1 MPYKVITLKW
11 AMTDCFIHASDL
23 HLDQAIGDVGDL
35 GEYQDGIARDLAS
48 VARGALESLVDLAID
63 RSASFVV
70 LAGDIFHDGSAIPAV
85 QLHFHDQLGRLD
97 DEEIPVYICHGNHDP
112 LDESFRRTGKL
123 PGNVEVFGT
132 EDPETFFP
140 RLRSGHGSAAVSG
153 LSFSQQH
160 EEENLALRFHD
171 LEPVDVPRVAVLHA
185 DLKGPRTEAEG
196 PRSETAPRVHKA
208 YASCSLSDLAKAPV
222 DYWAL
227 GHIHLR
233 AVEDLGP
240 GRYAA
245 YCGNL
250 QGRHFKGSECHPKGA
265 FVVPISEHGIG
276 EPEFAACDTVRFV
289 KSVVTVDA
297 DQTIEDVLRAARDE
311 AEQVGDAAG
320 DRPVV
325 WLLRLEGWHPDPSE
339 LRKEFNR
346 IASTENERQEVRDLL
361 NGGGQAD
368 LDFKVKHHIPID
380 DLVVA
385 GGFRAELVG
394 AARDENEVK
403 TKINDLVANLRPTV
417 REQFDNDEAAR
428 TEIAELMIENLRV
441 FLAGND
447 G

>member
-1 MPYKVITLKW
+1 MD
-11 AMTDCFIHASDL
+11 DCFIHASDL

-171 LEPVDVPRVAVLHA
+171 LEPVDVPHVAVLHA
-185 DLKGPRTEAEG
+185 ALGDLQGHSSYAPCKESDLKE
-196 PRSETAPRVHKA
+196 
-208 YASCSLSDLAKAPV
+208 APV

-233 AVEDLGP
+233 RVVDLGP

-250 QGRHFKGSECHPKGA
+250 QGRHFKPSECHPKGA
-265 FVVPISEHGIG
+265 LVVPISEHGIG
-276 EPEFAACDTVRFV
+276 KPEFAPCDKVRFV
-289 KSVVTVDA
+289 ESVVTVNA
-297 DQTIEDVLRAARDE
+297 DQEIEDVIRAARDV
-311 AEQVGDAAG
+311 AEQVGNAAE

-325 WLLRLEGWHPDPSE
+325 WSLELEGWHPNPSE
-339 LRKEFNR
+339 LEEEFLR
-346 IASTENERQEVRDLL
+346 MDSTEIDRQEVRDLL
-361 NGGGQAD
+361 NGGGRA
-368 LDFKVKHHIPID
+368 FFGCGKVKNPLSVD
-380 DLVVA
+380 EVVAA
-385 GGFRAELVG
+385 GGFPAELVG
-394 AARDENEVK
+394 ATKEENEVG
-403 TKINDLVANLRPTV
+403 TKIDELVADLLPSV
-417 REQFDNDEAAR
+417 EEQFDYDKAANDWLDTKGRGSLKAVLSEVLSGKLNR
-428 TEIAELMIENLRV
+428 SVKI
-441 FLAGND
+441 
-447 G
+447 

>member
-23 HLDQAIGDVGDL
+23 HLDQAIGAVGRL
-35 GEYQDGIARDLAS
+35 AEYEDDIATRLALE
-48 VARGALESLVDLAID
+48 ARGALESLVDLAID

-185 DLKGPRTEAEG
+185 DLKGHPG
-196 PRSETAPRVHKA
+196 HLPYAP
-208 YASCSLSDLAKAPV
+208 CSKSDLAKAPV

-250 QGRHFKGSECHPKGA
+250 QGRNFKPSECHPKGA
-265 FVVPISEHGIG
+265 LVVPISEHGIG
-276 EPEFAACDTVRFV
+276 EPEFVACDRVRFV

-297 DQTIEDVLRAARDE
+297 DQEIEDVLRAVKDTAL
-311 AEQVGDAAG
+311 QVGNAAEA
-320 DRPVV
+320 RPVV
-325 WLLRLEGWHPDPSE
+325 WSLQLEGWYSDPAE
-339 LRKEFNR
+339 LRKAFEHD
-346 IASTENERQEVRDLL
+346 ENTRQEYRDLL
-361 NGGGQAD
+361 NGGGRAVFD
-368 LDFKVKHHIPID
+368 DTDIKNPLPIEE
-380 DLVVA
+380 LVAA
-385 GGFRAELVG
+385 GGFPAELMG
-394 AARDENEVK
+394 AATDENEVE
-403 TKINDLVANLRPTV
+403 TIIRELVAGLPPSV
-417 REQFDNDEAAR
+417 REQFGDAEAAS
-428 TEIAELMIENLRV
+428 TEVSALTRENFRL

>member
-85 QLHFHDQLGRLD
+85 QLHFHYQLGRLD

-171 LEPVDVPRVAVLHA
+171 LEPVDVPHIAVLHA
-185 DLKGPRTEAEG
+185 DLEG
-196 PRSETAPRVHKA
+196 HTGHKA
-208 YASCSLSDLAKAPV
+208 YAPCSLSDLREAPV

-250 QGRHFKGSECHPKGA
+250 QGRHFKDSECHPKGA
-265 FVVPISEHGIG
+265 LVVPISEHGIG
-276 EPEFAACDTVRFV
+276 EPEFVACDRVRFV
-289 KSVVTVDA
+289 KSDVTVDA
-297 DQTIEDVLRAARDE
+297 DQEIADVLREARDE
-311 AEQVGDAAG
+311 AERVGNDAG

-325 WLLRLEGWHPDPSE
+325 WSLRLEGWFSNTSE
-339 LRKEFNR
+339 LRDAFKYSKNDHWHVE
-346 IASTENERQEVRDLL
+346 IRDLL
-361 NGGGQAD
+361 NGGGLAEFHD
-368 LDFKVKHHIPID
+368 KDVKNPLSVD
-380 DLVVA
+380 ELVAA
-385 GGFRAELVG
+385 GGFPAELVG
-394 AARDENEVK
+394 ATKEENEVG
-403 TKINDLVANLRPTV
+403 TKIDELVADLLASV
-417 REQFDNDEAAR
+417 KEQFDYDEAAR
-428 TEIAELMIENLRV
+428 TEIARLTLENLRL